1 LHNRS
6 DRGGV
11 TVHWIDEGVDT
22 GQILAR
28 RSFPIHA
35 NATQETVLAL
45 TAVIGASLL
54 RRVIRRLKNGQPVA
68 IPLTDPGESQES
80 YYPMPGDREFDSYFQ
95 QRRFFRVRDVLGL
108 IVFRGWRR

>member
-1 LHNRS
+1 M
-6 DRGGV
+6 

-28 RSFPIHA
+28 RSFPIRA
-35 NATQETVLAL
+35 NATQETVLTL

-54 RRVIRRLKNGQPVA
+54 RRVIRRIQKGQPAA
-68 IPLTDPGESQES
+68 IHPADPEDSQAS
-80 YYPMPGDREFDSYFQ
+80 YYPMPGDREFASYFK
-95 QRRFFRVRDVLGL
+95 QRRFFRIRDVLGL